1 MDKKKIAVGYIR
13 VSTDMQAD
21 KGTSLDNQYARI
33 QEYAMQRG
41 FILENIFEDAGYSGK
56 NTNRPGFQAMFNR
69 LRKGGVGAVIV
80 WHSTR
85 FARNLKDNI
94 VHMAELE
101 QRKVK
106 FFSVEEPE
114 MSGSSGKAMRNLMA
128 VFAEY
133 QSDVT
138 GDHTRSVKANLKKNL
153 KTYCGNAPLGFRNED
168 GKLVEV
174 QEDMET
180 VQEIMGLRA
189 QGLSYNK
196 IANKLNDKRTGNKGG
211 RFYAI
216 TISKIISN
224 PIYSYLDQGRERQ
237 PIEIDRVH

>member
-1 MDKKKIAVGYIR
+1 MDKKKKAVGYIR
-13 VSTDMQAD
+13 VSTDIQAD
-21 KGTSLDNQYARI
+21 KGTSLDNQVSRI
-33 QEYAMQRG
+33 QEYARLKG

-56 NTNRPGFQAMFNR
+56 NTKRPGFQAMFSR
-69 LRKGGVGAVIV
+69 LRKGGVDAVIV

-101 QRKVK
+101 QRKIK
-106 FFSVEEPE
+106 FFSIEEPE

-153 KTYCGNAPLGFRNED
+153 KTYCGNPPLGFRNED
-168 GKLVEV
+168 GKLVIV

-180 VQEIMGLRA
+180 VQNIMGLRA
-189 QGLSYNK
+189 QGISYNK
-196 IANKLNDKRTGNKGG
+196 IANKINNERKGNKGG
-211 RFYAI
+211 KFYAI
-216 TISKIISN
+216 TISKVCNN
-224 PIYSYLDQGRERQ
+224 PIYSLINQAE
-237 PIEIDRVH
+237 

>member
-1 MDKKKIAVGYIR
+1 MKAIGYIR
-13 VSTDMQAD
+13 VSTDAQAE
-21 KGTSLDNQYARI
+21 KGASLENQVARI
-33 QEYAMQRG
+33 EEYAKQKG

-56 NTNRPGFQAMFNR
+56 NTKRPGFQDMFSR
-69 LRKGGVGAVIV
+69 IRQGGIKAVIV

-106 FFSVEEPE
+106 FYSIEEPM

-138 GDHTRSVKANLKKNL
+138 GEYTRSVKSNLKKNH
-153 KTYCGNAPLGFRNED
+153 KVYCGFPPLGFINQD
-168 GKLVEV
+168 GVLIRDPNTYKIVE
-174 QEDMET
+174 
-180 VQEIMGLRA
+180 EIQVLHSK
-189 QGLSYNK
+189 GLSLRN
-196 IANKLNDKRTGNKGG
+196 IANHFNTQGITGNKNGK
-211 RFYAI
+211 FHAS
-216 TISKIISN
+216 TIQKILTN
-224 PIYSYLDQGRERQ
+224 TIYGN
-237 PIEIDRVH
+237 